1 MHATDFIGEGRDER
15 THAMRGIKAE
25 LQLRGIELRS
35 DSGDEF
41 DQGSK
46 VHDRERERRKEEDDD
61 VAGFSGKG
69 MTFVCDSSS
78 LPKPREAAA
87 CLHAIQRHQSGG
99 GQQ

>member
-1 MHATDFIGEGRDER
+1 
-15 THAMRGIKAE
+15 MRGIKAE

-41 DQGSK
+41 DQGGK
-46 VHDRERERRKEEDDD
+46 VHDSKRERRKDEDDD

-69 MTFVCDSSS
+69 TTSVCDSSS
-78 LPKPREAAA
+78 LPKPHEAAA
-87 CLHAIQRHQSGG
+87 CLHVVQRCQSSG